1 MPAKAE
7 IKAVE
12 EVSGRRLKTDKE
24 KLKDQQD
31 LSEAYNRLLTSV
43 DNFFEQYGHCEG
55 DYDDI
60 GQGYYSQLKKAHD
73 RLNMP
78 KKRMVQ
84 THIIVDFN
92 SLTDEERKTSSSE
105 YWYQDDDQ

>member
-12 EVSGRRLKTDKE
+12 GVSGRRLKTDEE

-31 LSEAYNRLLTSV
+31 LSEAYNRLLASI
-43 DNFFEQYGHCEG
+43 DNFFEHYGHCEG
-55 DYDDI
+55 DYGDI
-60 GQGYYSQLKKAHD
+60 GMKHYD
-73 RLNMP
+73 RLKDAHARLYMP
-78 KKRMVQ
+78 KKRMSE
-84 THIIVDFN
+84 THIMLDYN

-105 YWYQDDDQ
+105 YWYKDDD